1 MDGWIYVR
9 SERSLLF
16 VRISFLDYPRS
27 YDLDVKLVDF
37 LVVVVLELWICN
49 YIIEKCLVVL

>member
-1 MDGWIYVR
+1 M
-9 SERSLLF
+9 
-16 VRISFLDYPRS
+16 RISYLDYQRS

-37 LVVVVLELWICN
+37 LVVVVLKVWICN